1 MKKKVLFY
9 ILTIYLSLSSAFP
22 LYSNDLPKMVTKA
35 EMKIQLQWV
44 QTYLQE
50 PNINLPFSFVYN
62 GKESSAFLSSWNQG
76 KKTITLDKNRTQYQ
90 QTWTDQQTGLTVCCV
105 STVFSDYPV
114 VEWTVY
120 FKNTSNK
127 NTPILSDIQGL
138 DISLQQK
145 GNNSYILHGNNG
157 DFCTD
162 DSYKPFQEIFTAGKS
177 LIFAPN
183 SSGKSCDGPKGWPYY
198 NLQMNNRGM
207 IIVIGW
213 PGQWKSSFTC
223 DSNKKLSVKA
233 GQELIHCYLKPG
245 EEIRTPLISLL
256 FWNKKDIADAQNL
269 WRRYYLAHIIPHF
282 NDKPQQPA
290 MQIQV
295 GAADKDTSYVK
306 SFLEAGIRPNLC
318 WRDAGWYPK
327 NSGPY
332 TDNSNWLN
340 TGTWEFDKKTYPYG
354 FRPFSNWIHRQG
366 MQLVLWFEPER
377 VGDPKSWL
385 GTNHP
390 EWLLPGNEGTCGS
403 ILNEGDAT
411 AREWLINHIDKMIK
425 SEGIDWYREDM
436 NGVGPLIAW
445 QNHDT
450 PDRQGITENLYVQGH
465 LFYWDALKNKNPNLH
480 IDACASGGRRN
491 DLETMKRAVPLLRSD
506 FQWPSMENVIR
517 GNQGHT
523 YGLSSWFPFQ
533 GTGVYDYSTYAF
545 RSFYLPS
552 FGMGGLNDQNK
563 AAQQQAY
570 SECSQIAPDMLFGDY
585 YPLTPYS
592 VDANHWIAWEFHC
605 PETGTGF
612 VQVFRRDSCEDSSIT
627 LQLRG
632 LDSKTNYQISNFDKK
647 DKVILSGK
655 ELAKEGLKIEISDKP
670 GSAIIML
677 KKQ

>member
-1 MKKKVLFY
+1 MH
-9 ILTIYLSLSSAFP
+9 
-22 LYSNDLPKMVTKA
+22 
-35 EMKIQLQWV
+35 
-44 QTYLQE
+44 
-50 PNINLPFSFVYN
+50 
-62 GKESSAFLSSWNQG
+62 
-76 KKTITLDKNRTQYQ
+76 R
-90 QTWTDQQTGLTVCCV
+90 
-105 STVFSDYPV
+105 
-114 VEWTVY
+114 
-120 FKNTSNK
+120 
-127 NTPILSDIQGL
+127 
-138 DISLQQK
+138 
-145 GNNSYILHGNNG
+145 
-157 DFCTD
+157 
-162 DSYKPFQEIFTAGKS
+162 
-177 LIFAPN
+177 
-183 SSGKSCDGPKGWPYY
+183 PY
-198 NLQMNNRGM
+198 
-207 IIVIGW
+207 
-213 PGQWKSSFTC
+213 
-223 DSNKKLSVKA
+223 
-233 GQELIHCYLKPG
+233 
-245 EEIRTPLISLL
+245 
-256 FWNKKDIADAQNL
+256 
-269 WRRYYLAHIIPHF
+269 
-282 NDKPQQPA
+282 
-290 MQIQV
+290 
-295 GAADKDTSYVK
+295 DKD
-306 SFLEAGIRPNLC
+306 
-318 WRDAGWYPK
+318 
-327 NSGPY
+327 
-332 TDNSNWLN
+332 
-340 TGTWEFDKKTYPYG
+340 
-354 FRPFSNWIHRQG
+354 
-366 MQLVLWFEPER
+366 
-377 VGDPKSWL
+377 
-385 GTNHP
+385 
-390 EWLLPGNEGTCGS
+390 
-403 ILNEGDAT
+403 
-411 AREWLINHIDKMIK
+411 
-425 SEGIDWYREDM
+425 
-436 NGVGPLIAW
+436 
-445 QNHDT
+445 HDT